1 MAQLDPQ
8 AIANLIQ
15 AILAAITTVGPLG
28 VDLYLKLEQLFQLGP
43 DEQANV
49 AKAIKTALAADA
61 DTIAAIEQW
70 KKQVG
75 ISTPPS
81 NM

>member
-1 MAQLDPQ
+1 MAQLDAQ
-8 AIANLIQ
+8 GIATLIQ

-43 DEQANV
+43 HEQANV
-49 AKAIKTALAADA
+49 AAAISAGLAADA
-61 DTIAAIEQW
+61 QTVAAVEAW

-75 ISTPPS
+75 LA
-81 NM
+81 